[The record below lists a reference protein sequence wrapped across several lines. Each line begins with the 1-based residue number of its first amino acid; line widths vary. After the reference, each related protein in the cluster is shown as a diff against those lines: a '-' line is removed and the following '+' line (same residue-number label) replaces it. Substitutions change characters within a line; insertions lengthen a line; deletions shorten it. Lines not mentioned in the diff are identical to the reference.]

1 MKNIIVKFY
10 KCKSEIIHFF
20 LFECYNY
27 YGDGMEKKTHV
38 VCANAIAIGLMR
50 PESISCL
57 LITCGF
63 ASLGG
68 LLPDVD
74 LKDSTTDKLFDRLMT
89 SLITI
94 IVMYFLIKYFLGI
107 DLYNE
112 IKKIDIVFNYIISLV
127 LFIIMGYLGSKTSHR
142 SFTHSFL
149 GCFIY
154 ALILSYGFD
163 NNTLIPFLC
172 GYLSHIVLDLF
183 NKKGVALLY
192 PCKFRLC
199 LNLCESNGMVN
210 KILFI
215 IFSCLVILLL
225 ILISIGII

>member
-1 MKNIIVKFY
+1 
-10 KCKSEIIHFF
+10 
-20 LFECYNY
+20 
-27 YGDGMEKKTHV
+27 MEKKTHV
-38 VCANAIAIGLMR
+38 ACANMLAIGLLR
-50 PESISCL
+50 PDNISSL
-57 LITCGF
+57 IITCGF

-94 IVMYFLIKYFLGI
+94 IAMNFFLKYFLDI
-107 DLYNE
+107 DIYE
-112 IKKIDIVFNYIISLV
+112 RIKELNIVFNYAISL
-127 LFIIMGYLGSKTSHR
+127 FIFIVMGYLGSKFSHR

-154 ALILSYGFD
+154 TLILSYGFD

-172 GYLSHIVLDLF
+172 GYLSHIFLDLF